1 MGNYKK
7 KKQVSEYS
15 VPLVIFL
22 NIILFVF
29 HFLFNL
35 SVCVSLPLS
44 SPSVQLNSN
53 IHHWHGCHY
62 YVAKAIKYITIWD
75 CVCVCVLGVCTCIS
89 HQSWSSLPNP
99 FPESTTDSFEVNL
112 ESAVWLKAYRG
123 DVCYSVH
130 DVWYDHDWSHLWRY
144 LDPAELDRLVFLAVF
159 FLVFFCFV
167 QFMCL

>member
-1 MGNYKK
+1 MKLGHVTESPRGYRRTHVTGSEKKAASVSSSPLLPSSCGCILKWETIKK

-112 ESAVWLKAYRG
+112 ESAV
-123 DVCYSVH
+123 
-130 DVWYDHDWSHLWRY
+130 
-144 LDPAELDRLVFLAVF
+144 
-159 FLVFFCFV
+159 
-167 QFMCL
+167 